1 MPDVITILGKII
13 IVFFIICAIIFVL
26 ILAAMGIAGI
36 HAKEDSMMTDYSYAL
51 SISTSKPLYNVT
63 LLVPLPCRY
72 ETEPGECH
80 TFINL
85 SEVSCKYFDQSD
97 ISMQIES
104 WNGYTVL
111 NISAKSILPLY
122 KNHIDPIPIYPGQN
136 ESELPPTPA
145 TVYSHSYSPDTP
157 EPVAMEMHRYFIKND
172 GDINTKQPFDEEMLM
187 RPFTILNLTGEDN
200 SSFSGDYPGR
210 MNSGDFSE
218 SQIQVPLFLSYETDR
233 DNILGIS
240 SSVRGANEWWCFGWS
255 GNSYEQRIGNSFGGS
270 RNDTYMLEGYLVA
283 GEGTY

>member
-13 IVFFIICAIIFVL
+13 IAFFIICAIIFVL
-26 ILAAMGIAGI
+26 IIAAMGIAGI
-36 HAKEDSMMTDYSYAL
+36 HAKEESMMADYSYEL
-51 SISTSKPLYNVT
+51 SLSTSKPLYNAT
-63 LLVPLPCRY
+63 LLIPLPCRY
-72 ETEPGECH
+72 ETESGEYD

-85 SEVSCKYFDQSD
+85 SDVSCKYFDQPD

-111 NISAKSILPLY
+111 NISSKSILPLY

-145 TVYSHSYSPDTP
+145 TVYSNNYSSGTQ
-157 EPVAMEMHRYFIKND
+157 EQVSMEIHRYIKKD
-172 GDINTKQPFDEEMLM
+172 SGEIDTKQPFDNEELM
-187 RPFTILNLTGEDN
+187 RPFTILNMTGKDDGFF
-200 SSFSGDYPGR
+200 SKDYFSGKISDEY
-210 MNSGDFSE
+210 SK
-218 SQIQVPLFLSYETDR
+218 SQIEVPVFLSYETDR
-233 DNILGIS
+233 DNILDIS

-270 RNDTYMLEGYLVA
+270 RNGTYMLEGYLVA
-283 GEGTY
+283 GEGVY